1 MFHVIFF
8 QMQKLYV
15 LLVYA
20 APLHHMALAANV
32 VLHLHHQVEVS
43 PREVLHE
50 GHKNWYAYENESKLT
65 Q

>member
-1 MFHVIFF
+1 
-8 QMQKLYV
+8 MQKPYV

-20 APLHHMALAANV
+20 APLHHKALAANV

-50 GHKNWYAYENESKLT
+50 RHKNWYGNENESKLT